1 MEVLG
6 QNPNE
11 DLKCAYCDRPAETWD
26 HVVGLVENQHYS
38 GFGHTIGNLLPCR
51 KQCNSSKG
59 NKDWRGFVTKGLEDK
74 SQRTAKINQLENYF
88 SLYRDNFRLGRKE
101 IEDLFPNE
109 MKQLSEAHNKIIELM
124 KQSDKVAAKLRDK
137 IKEHRNSQIQAKT

>member
-1 MEVLG
+1 LEVLG

-38 GFGHTIGNLLPCR
+38 GFVHTIGNLLPCC

-74 SQRTAKINQLENYF
+74 SQRTAKINQLEKF
-88 SLYRDNFRLGRKE
+88 FHFTVT
-101 IEDLFPNE
+101 IF
-109 MKQLSEAHNKIIELM
+109 
-124 KQSDKVAAKLRDK
+124 V
-137 IKEHRNSQIQAKT
+137 